1 MAANAYRPIA
11 CATYDELSL
20 YVLRQQRVVLE
31 IVTPDASPETVT
43 GRIADLY
50 TRGTEEY
57 LRLESG
63 REIRLDHVQAVTEA
77 EA

>member
-1 MAANAYRPIA
+1 MTATEYRPIA
-11 CATYDELSL
+11 CAVYDELAL
-20 YVLRQQRVVLE
+20 YVLRRQRVVLE
-31 IVTPDASPETVT
+31 IAPPDASPETVA

-63 REIRLDHVQAVTEA
+63 REVRLDHVKGVSEA
-77 EA
+77 EV

>member
-1 MAANAYRPIA
+1 
-11 CATYDELSL
+11 
-20 YVLRQQRVVLE
+20 LE
-31 IVTPDASPETVT
+31 IAPPDASPETVA

-63 REIRLDHVQAVTEA
+63 REVRLDHVKGVSEA
-77 EA
+77 EV